1 MSDPLVRAFFIGR
14 AVAET
19 LSEQVESVVTNTLSE
34 IGKFDAEQRENMRQF
49 ANEVM
54 ERANREEE
62 VAMRDRP
69 ASSNNNHEGG
79 GAASP
84 VAISVAS
91 DLQAT
96 IDGIRA
102 EIAHLRAELQQYRNS
117 QS

>member
-19 LSEQVESVVTNTLSE
+19 ISEQVESAMTQTLSE

-49 ANEVM
+49 ANQVV

-62 VAMRDRP
+62 VAMRDRETAP
-69 ASSNNNHEGG
+69 SSNGVTVDST
-79 GAASP
+79 AMST
-84 VAISVAS
+84 S

-96 IDGIRA
+96 IDGVRA
-102 EIAHLRAELQQYRNS
+102 EIAHLRTELQQYRNS

>member
-19 LSEQVESVVTNTLSE
+19 LSEQVEAAVTNTLSE

-49 ANEVM
+49 ANDVV

-62 VAMRDRP
+62 VAMRDRDT
-69 ASSNNNHEGG
+69 AADE
-79 GAASP
+79 ASP
-84 VAISVAS
+84 VSSSTVSVAS

-102 EIAHLRAELQQYRNS
+102 EVAHLRTELQQYRNS
-117 QS
+117 QV

>member
-19 LSEQVESVVTNTLSE
+19 ISEQVESAVTQTLSN
-34 IGKFDAEQRENMRQF
+34 IGQFDAERRENARQF
-49 ANEVM
+49 ANQVV

-62 VAMRDRP
+62 VAMRDRD
-69 ASSNNNHEGG
+69 ASASDD
-79 GAASP
+79 GATVDIAS
-84 VAISVAS
+84 VSTS

-96 IDGIRA
+96 IDGVRA
-102 EIAHLRAELQQYRNS
+102 EIAHLRTELQQYRNS

>member
-19 LSEQVESVVTNTLSE
+19 ISDQVESAMTKTFSD
-34 IGKFDAEQRENMRQF
+34 IGQFDAEQRENIRQF
-49 ANEVM
+49 ANQVI

-62 VAMRDRP
+62 VAMRDRDAAP
-69 ASSNNNHEGG
+69 AANGSTVDVVPDST
-79 GAASP
+79 
-84 VAISVAS
+84 I

-96 IDGIRA
+96 IDGVRA
-102 EIAHLRAELQQYRNS
+102 EIAHLRTELQQYRNA

>member
-19 LSEQVESVVTNTLSE
+19 ISEQVEAAVTNTLSD

-49 ANEVM
+49 ANQVV

-62 VAMRDRP
+62 IAMSDRP
-69 ASSNNNHEGG
+69 SSTASTATVDASS
-79 GAASP
+79 
-84 VAISVAS
+84 VTVAS

-96 IDGIRA
+96 IDGVRA
-102 EIAHLRAELQQYRNS
+102 EIAHLRTELQQYRNS

>member
-19 LSEQVESVVTNTLSE
+19 ISEQVESAVTQTLSN
-34 IGKFDAEQRENMRQF
+34 IGQFDAEQRENVRQF
-49 ANEVM
+49 ATQVV

-62 VAMRDRP
+62 VAMRDRD
-69 ASSNNNHEGG
+69 ASPSNNGT
-79 GAASP
+79 AVDVAS
-84 VAISVAS
+84 VSTS

-96 IDGIRA
+96 IDGVRA
-102 EIAHLRAELQQYRNS
+102 EIAHLRTELQQYRNA

>member
-19 LSEQVESVVTNTLSE
+19 LSEQVEAAVTNTLSE

-49 ANEVM
+49 ANDVV

-62 VAMRDRP
+62 VAMRDR
-69 ASSNNNHEGG
+69 ASSGETATSTDSSVTN
-79 GAASP
+79 
-84 VAISVAS
+84 VAVSVVG

-102 EIAHLRAELQQYRNS
+102 EIAHLRTELQLYRNS
-117 QS
+117 QA